1 MIADVSQRRSL
12 LSSPSLLSFFDTA
25 RLVVL
30 YSRAMDNSQTEH
42 NRRVQD
48 FLASEYSWKFAA
60 GEANFLIQLLAFLVQ
75 ENPAFVPDDK
85 GVKRP
90 LNYQSIRS
98 VVLLNEK
105 LSGQLQK
112 YAAEASVILS
122 DMNPASERVQ

>member
-1 MIADVSQRRSL
+1 LTSFRAL
-12 LSSPSLLSFFDTA
+12 LSLVVVFDTA
-25 RLVVL
+25 RLLVF
-30 YSRAMDNSQTEH
+30 YSPAMDNSQTEH
-42 NRRVQD
+42 NRRVQE
-48 FLASEYSWKFAA
+48 FLGSEYSWKLAA

-98 VVLLNEK
+98 IVLLNEK

-112 YAAEASVILS
+112 YAAEASVILG
-122 DMNPASERVQ
+122 DMTPASERVQ

>member
-1 MIADVSQRRSL
+1 MQEDEQNLRIQEFL
-12 LSSPSLLSFFDTA
+12 
-25 RLVVL
+25 
-30 YSRAMDNSQTEH
+30 
-42 NRRVQD
+42 NRE
-48 FLASEYSWKFAA
+48 LTWKLAA

-98 VVLLNEK
+98 IVLMNEK

-112 YAAEASVILS
+112 YAAEAQVILGGTPP
-122 DMNPASERVQ
+122 PAPERVQ